1 MKQLKPQDAQFLY
14 METENNLS
22 NVTMIC
28 VYTPPETPVH
38 AQVDYDPLAAIS
50 SQLQKRLPL
59 STIFTHRIKSVAM
72 NLDYPYWEKDPHFQ
86 FENHLSRVNAAAPG
100 DRAALNKAAANFHS
114 RPLDLRRPPWEAQ
127 IVTGLDNI
135 DNLAVGS
142 FALLIK
148 LHHAAIDGT
157 AAMQLFL
164 GLHDSS
170 PEPTTSPVNVGNVP
184 EQHPYPSRQQLLRNA
199 RENYLQSPVKAAN
212 RIISQLKSMRGTKTH
227 TDLVPPV
234 KKPPVPKTRFNQ
246 AVSPEKKL
254 VTHSFPLDQVKLLR
268 GLCAGATLNDIILGI
283 CSGALNRYLSHHQ
296 ELPNIPLVAWVPIN
310 ARRPGDAADDGNN
323 ISAMAIN
330 LASQISDPIERLQLI
345 VATTQEA
352 KAARTGT
359 AARMVTDLSQELPSV
374 GMAAFTKLL
383 LASGVTGKICN
394 LAVSNVPGPTAPLFL
409 KGAQCREQYGMVPLG
424 DNMGLFFVV
433 MSYNGSLNISITT
446 TEAILPDD
454 TFMVNCLQEEFT
466 LLNQRL
472 NSGK

>member
-28 VYTPPETPVH
+28 VYTPPESLTQ
-38 AQVDYDPLAAIS
+38 AQVNYDPLTAIS
-50 SQLQKRLPL
+50 CQLQKRLHL
-59 STIFTHRIKSVAM
+59 STIFTHRIKTVAM
-72 NLDYPYWEKDPHFQ
+72 NLDYPYWAKDPYFR
-86 FENHLSRVNAAAPG
+86 FENHLSQVSAPTPG
-100 DRAALNKAAANFHS
+100 DRVALNKAAADFHS
-114 RPLDLRRPPWEAQ
+114 RPLDLRRPPWEVQ

-135 DNLAVGS
+135 DNLAPGS
-142 FALLIK
+142 FVLLIK

-157 AAMQLFL
+157 SAMQLFL
-164 GLHDSS
+164 GLHDISADAT
-170 PEPTTSPVNVGNVP
+170 ETPVDANKSA
-184 EQHPYPSRQQLLRNA
+184 ELHPYPSRQQLLRKA
-199 RENYLQSPVKAAN
+199 RENYLQSPLNATN
-212 RIISQLKSMRGTKTH
+212 RVINQLKSMRGAKNYI
-227 TDLVPPV
+227 DELPPV

-268 GLCAGATLNDIILGI
+268 GLCPESTLNDIILGI

-466 LLNQRL
+466 LLHQKL